1 MNTSNFLLLLS
12 SDLKDIYDPSEISAT
27 GRVVIDHLQRK
38 SAAPI
43 SAEEE
48 WSDATAALAES
59 IRIELKHGKPLQYVL
74 KEAWFDNRLF
84 YVDPSVL
91 IPRPETEELFDWI
104 KKDQN
109 EHTSINKI
117 LEVGTGSGILSISL
131 KKAYPLAE
139 VIALDISAAALE
151 VAQKNS
157 NRLGESVVFKK
168 MDFTNE
174 SLWIDLPSVDIL
186 VSNPPYISEEERPLI
201 PSNVIDHEPALAL
214 FVPSNDPLQFYR
226 SIGLFGRD
234 KLNPGGRI
242 YVEIHESRG
251 METANLFE
259 SLGYSVVI
267 RTDMQGKQRMI
278 LAMRK
283 D

>member
-1 MNTSNFLLLLS
+1 
-12 SDLKDIYDPSEISAT
+12 
-27 GRVVIDHLQRK
+27 VVIDHLQRK

-48 WSDATAALAES
+48 WSHATATSAES

-74 KEAWFDNRLF
+74 QEAWFDDRLF
-84 YVDPSVL
+84 YVNPSVL
-91 IPRPETEELFDWI
+91 IPRPETEELLDWI
-104 KKDQN
+104 KKDQTD
-109 EHTSINKI
+109 HTSINKI

-131 KKAYPLAE
+131 KKAFPLAE
-139 VIALDISAAALE
+139 VTALDISAAALE

-157 NRLGESVVFKK
+157 SRLGESVVFKT

-226 SIGLFGRD
+226 SIGVFGRD

-251 METANLFE
+251 RETANLFE

-267 RTDMQGKQRMI
+267 RTDMQGKERMI
-278 LAMRK
+278 RAERK

>member
-1 MNTSNFLLLLS
+1 MTASNFLLLLS
-12 SDLKDIYDPSEISAT
+12 SDLKDIYDPSEISAI
-27 GRVVIDHLQRK
+27 GRVVIDHLHRI

-43 SAEEE
+43 SAERE
-48 WSDATAALAES
+48 WSDSTSALAES

-74 KEAWFDNRLF
+74 QEAWFDDRLF

-91 IPRPETEELFDWI
+91 IPRPETEELLDWI
-104 KKDQN
+104 KKDHAD
-109 EHTSINKI
+109 HTKINKI

-131 KKAYPLAE
+131 KKAFPLTE
-139 VIALDISAAALE
+139 VTGLDISAAALE

-157 NRLGESVVFKK
+157 SRHGESVVFKK

-174 SLWIDLPSVDIL
+174 AQWRDLPPVDMLI
-186 VSNPPYISEEERPLI
+186 SNPPYITEEERPLI

-226 SIGLFGRD
+226 SIGQFGRD

-251 METANLFE
+251 RETANLFE
-259 SLGYSVVI
+259 SLGYSVVT

-278 LAMRK
+278 RAERK

>member
-174 SLWIDLPSVDIL
+174 SLWIDPPSVDIL

-278 LAMRK
+278 RAMRK

>member
-1 MNTSNFLLLLS
+1 M
-12 SDLKDIYDPSEISAT
+12 
-27 GRVVIDHLQRK
+27 
-38 SAAPI
+38 
-43 SAEEE
+43 
-48 WSDATAALAES
+48 
-59 IRIELKHGKPLQYVL
+59 
-74 KEAWFDNRLF
+74 
-84 YVDPSVL
+84 
-91 IPRPETEELFDWI
+91 
-104 KKDQN
+104 
-109 EHTSINKI
+109 
-117 LEVGTGSGILSISL
+117 
-131 KKAYPLAE
+131 AE
-139 VIALDISAAALE
+139 VTAIDISETALE

-157 NRLGESVVFKK
+157 GRLGESVVFKI

-174 SLWIDLPSVDIL
+174 SLWIDLPAVDIL

-251 METANLFE
+251 RETANLFE

-267 RTDMQGKQRMI
+267 RTDMQGKERMI
-278 LAMRK
+278 RAERE